1 MISCEFDPGPR
12 QELRV
17 PDLIISMTLII
28 FHLSEG
34 RLLEKRVVFSIRDWW
49 EISEFMQENAPPNQH
64 FGCFMERICPVN
76 GKPTLVVPE
85 MGASARFSYLR
96 GVDVQ
101 VDRSYSTMHCE
112 NV

>member
-1 MISCEFDPGPR
+1 MISCEFDPGPH

-17 PDLIISMTLII
+17 SDLITSMTLII

-34 RLLEKRVVFSIRDWW
+34 RLLKKLVVFSIRNWW
-49 EISEFMQENAPPNQH
+49 EIS
-64 FGCFMERICPVN
+64 
-76 GKPTLVVPE
+76 TLVVPE

-101 VDRSYSTMHCE
+101 VDRSYSIMHCE
-112 NV
+112 HV